1 MKLRGTHRLSLKGNE
16 RYIDNMPLIANPK
29 LYAKAVRIAN
39 RTYKTPSAYKS
50 GFIVQTYKRLGGKYI
65 NDHKPKTLKRW
76 FREKWGD
83 IGHKGYPVYRPFIR
97 ISKKTPLTAS
107 EIDPQQARQQIRLK
121 QRYRSKKNLP
131 PFRHK

>member
-1 MKLRGTHRLSLKGNE
+1 
-16 RYIDNMPLIANPK
+16 MPLIANPK

-83 IGHKGYPVYRPFIR
+83 IGHQGYPVYRPFIR